1 MKFFKRLFT
10 LIAVQCLCI
19 ACGSATNFNGL
30 ITGTKEKQSVENL
43 IAAAYAAYDGGRFLE
58 SRAYAAEALNIDP
71 FSENASVAYGYASL
85 ALSGLDVFVLAKTM
99 TKSTSS
105 GNTSAAGSVDSS
117 NSTTGVLSK
126 LQTVLGL
133 KDEDIA
139 AMSTKDVADPELPVL
154 IPVCAEVAREL
165 VDPLLYVNDAIA
177 AVCPFVDSE
186 VINASDSRHR
196 CTRYK
201 GIIRQK
207 AKAHF
212 LWAFSHLTEALA
224 FNFVLTYSS
233 TSGSNGSGKTNL
245 EKRVAKIQQSPV
257 ATPEELTNLIT
268 NLKSVETTVAA
279 ILPVGSV
286 CSKTAPTS
294 QLKAMVSDMLA
305 VDAAFKRIAGIP
317 ENMTGAITKSMEKI
331 SQLQS
336 STSTTEANS
345 AQSAALK
352 AQMTKNLSTTLNS
365 KLEEM
370 SAAGTPI
377 SDSEKASV
385 CSSYSSIA
393 GSSDPATLPTLCK

>member
-1 MKFFKRLFT
+1 M
-10 LIAVQCLCI
+10 
-19 ACGSATNFNGL
+19 
-30 ITGTKEKQSVENL
+30 
-43 IAAAYAAYDGGRFLE
+43 
-58 SRAYAAEALNIDP
+58 
-71 FSENASVAYGYASL
+71 
-85 ALSGLDVFVLAKTM
+85 
-99 TKSTSS
+99 
-105 GNTSAAGSVDSS
+105 
-117 NSTTGVLSK
+117 
-126 LQTVLGL
+126 
-133 KDEDIA
+133 
-139 AMSTKDVADPELPVL
+139 
-154 IPVCAEVAREL
+154 
-165 VDPLLYVNDAIA
+165 
-177 AVCPFVDSE
+177 
-186 VINASDSRHR
+186 
-196 CTRYK
+196 
-201 GIIRQK
+201 
-207 AKAHF
+207 
-212 LWAFSHLTEALA
+212 
-224 FNFVLTYSS
+224 
-233 TSGSNGSGKTNL
+233 
-245 EKRVAKIQQSPV
+245 
-257 ATPEELTNLIT
+257 TNLIT